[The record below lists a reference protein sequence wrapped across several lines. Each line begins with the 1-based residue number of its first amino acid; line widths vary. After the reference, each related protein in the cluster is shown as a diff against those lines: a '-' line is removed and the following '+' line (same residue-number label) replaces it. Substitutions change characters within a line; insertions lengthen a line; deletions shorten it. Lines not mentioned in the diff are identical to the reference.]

1 VDDRFSR
8 AAVIDS
14 DLRTGAARGELS
26 RGVSSGRSHPDHLV
40 AFDLETTGLS
50 PRSDRILEI
59 GAVRYDE
66 ALRPIDELQVLV
78 DPQIPIPLAIQRL
91 VGLTDDDVSG
101 SPPPSE
107 AAAQLADFCG
117 DAGLIAHGGTF
128 DLLFLRALLS
138 ESFGSRLIFDTL
150 DLARILL
157 PTYES
162 HSLPLLSRRLG
173 ITHVRPHRAL
183 SDAQATGDLFRVL
196 VGAGRALSEETLAEM
211 RRVAHQAPGPVAT
224 FLTEMLARPG
234 IDAMAPVNRATGPVV
249 ALGSVSSEFAATIA
263 ARGVGEAAAA
273 LLGPEGPLA
282 EREGYEYR
290 DAQVQMAVAVGQTL
304 ERKRRLMV
312 EAGTG
317 VGKSLAYLTPL
328 VLWAART
335 GKRAVVAT
343 HTVNLQEQLADRD
356 LPTVAG
362 LIDVPLSVAVLKGRN
377 HYLSL
382 RRWQRFLA
390 APDVNGHDVDVA
402 AIRFKLKM
410 LAWLATSQTGD
421 RSEVYLA
428 GEEEQFWR
436 RIASDVTDCLGPA
449 CANWPN
455 ARCHMVAARRHA
467 ADAAIVVTN
476 HALLLA
482 GSERQGQVLGP
493 YDALVIDE
501 AHHLEAVATE
511 QLGVTVRVADLT
523 LILDRLPAAPGTDL
537 AIDLERCR
545 EAGQRLFGD
554 AKGFMSAK
562 LGGEHAANGRVG
574 LSEAIRADAA
584 FGFVE
589 RSAMHAAGVFQRTA
603 GALAAGLGGAI
614 QTDLLPQP
622 DRAVDEVEH
631 ASMALAGLAAAI
643 DNVVVRP
650 RSGMVTWIEM
660 RGEQAEL
667 HEAPVDVSIPLAE
680 SVFDPAEAVILTSA
694 TLSVGGGFDFIRHRI
709 GIGPKAEELTLASP
723 FDYLRQAICILPE
736 DATAYDD
743 PTHDLRMTALIDGI
757 AGRLDGHTLVLF
769 TSYGPLKRIWALLQ
783 ERLDARGIASLAQ
796 GLDGTRRQ
804 ILQSFLADPRC
815 VLLATSS
822 FWEGV
827 DIPGDRLRCVVIDKL
842 PFPVPTDPLV
852 RARSERLRDPFGE
865 YILPV
870 AIIRLRQGFGRLIRS
885 ASDRGAVVLCDPRLR
900 TRQYGVGFLQ
910 ALPPAPRAVTALDR
924 VPAMVDEFVNSG
936 VLPETVGE
944 SVEWSSNDLEPA

>member
-1 VDDRFSR
+1 
-8 AAVIDS
+8 VIGG
-14 DLRTGAARGELS
+14 T
-26 RGVSSGRSHPDHLV
+26 SHLDHLV

-59 GAVRYDE
+59 GAVRYDH
-66 ALRPIDELQVLV
+66 ALRPIDELQIVV
-78 DPQIPIPLAIQRL
+78 DPQMPIPLAIQRL
-91 VGLTDDDVSG
+91 VGLTDDDVLG
-101 SPPPSE
+101 APSPAE
-107 AAAQLADFCG
+107 AADRLEAFCG
-117 DAGLIAHGGTF
+117 DAALIAHGGTF

-138 ESFGSRLIFDTL
+138 ESFGARLIYDTL

-173 ITHVRPHRAL
+173 ITHDRPHRAL
-183 SDAQATGDLFRVL
+183 SDAKATGDLFRVL
-196 VGAGRALSEETLAEM
+196 VGAGRILPRETAAEM
-211 RRVAHQAPGPVAT
+211 RRVASQAPGPLDT
-224 FLTEMLARPG
+224 FLSDVILRP
-234 IDAMAPVNRATGPVV
+234 DVEASAPVDHSAAPPAPAPPRAGTSQPV
-249 ALGSVSSEFAATIA
+249 ASNGQ
-263 ARGVGEAAAA
+263 GVGDTAAA
-273 LLGPEGPLA
+273 LLGPDGPLA
-282 EREGYEYR
+282 GGDGYEYR
-290 DAQVQMAVAVGQTL
+290 DAQLQMAMAIGQTL

-317 VGKSLAYLTPL
+317 VGKSLAYLVPL
-328 VLWAART
+328 AVWTART

-343 HTVNLQEQLADRD
+343 HTINLQEQLADRD

-362 LIDVPLSVAVLKGRN
+362 LLDEPVSVAVLKGRN

-390 APDVNGHDVDVA
+390 ATDVARDEPDVA
-402 AIRFKLKM
+402 SIRFKLKM
-410 LAWLATSQTGD
+410 LTWLATTRTGD
-421 RSEVYLA
+421 RSEIYLA
-428 GEEEQFWR
+428 GEEEQLWR
-436 RIASDVTDCLGPA
+436 RVASDVTDCLGPA

-455 ARCHMVAARRHA
+455 ARCYMVGARRNA

-482 GSERQGQVLGP
+482 GTERQGQVLGA
-493 YDALVIDE
+493 YEALVIDE
-501 AHHLEAVATE
+501 AHQLESVATE
-511 QLGVTVRVADLT
+511 QLGITVRVSDLT
-523 LILDRLPAAPGTDL
+523 LILDRLPALAGTPL
-537 AIDLERCR
+537 GIDLERCR

-574 LSEAIRADAA
+574 LSEEVRGEPS

-589 RSAMHAAGVFQRTA
+589 RAAVHAVGVLQRTA
-603 GALAAGLGGAI
+603 SMLASGRPEGMQAE
-614 QTDLLPQP
+614 LLPQP
-622 DRAVDEVEH
+622 DRADDELDH
-631 ASMALAGLAAAI
+631 ASTALAGLAAAI
-643 DNVVVRP
+643 DNAIVR
-650 RSGMVTWIEM
+650 RRDGMVSWIEM

-667 HEAPVDVSIPLAE
+667 HEAPVDVSGALAE
-680 SVFDPAEAVILTSA
+680 SVFDPAESVILTSA
-694 TLSVGGGFDFIRHRI
+694 TLSVGGGFDFIRHRV
-709 GIGPKAEELTLASP
+709 GIGATAEELTLPSP
-723 FDYLRQAICILPE
+723 FDYLRQAVCILPE

-743 PTHDLRMTALIDGI
+743 PVHDLQMTALVDSI
-757 AGRLDGHTLVLF
+757 AARLDGHTLVLF
-769 TSYGPLKRIWALLQ
+769 TSYGPLKRVWALLQ
-783 ERLDARGIASLAQ
+783 DRLDARGIASLAQ

-804 ILQSFLADPRC
+804 ILQSFLADPRT

-852 RARSERLRDPFGE
+852 RARSEQLRDPFGE

-900 TRQYGVGFLQ
+900 TRQYGLGFLR
-910 ALPPAPRAVTALDR
+910 ALPPAPMVVTEFDR
-924 VPAMVDEFVNSG
+924 VAAMVDGFVNAG
-936 VLPETVGE
+936 TLPETMGE
-944 SVEWSSNDLEPA
+944 SSQWSSNDLEPA

>member
-1 VDDRFSR
+1 MTR
-8 AAVIDS
+8 AP
-14 DLRTGAARGELS
+14 
-26 RGVSSGRSHPDHLV
+26 SHLDHLV

-66 ALRPIDELQVLV
+66 SMHPIDELQVVV
-78 DPQIPIPLAIQRL
+78 DPQMPIPLAIQRL
-91 VGLTDDDVSG
+91 VGLSDDDVLG
-101 SPPPSE
+101 GPAPAE
-107 AAAQLADFCG
+107 AASRLADFCG
-117 DAGLIAHGGTF
+117 DAALIAHGGTF
-128 DLLFLRALLS
+128 DLLFLRALLT

-157 PTYES
+157 PTFES
-162 HSLPLLSRRLG
+162 HSLPILSRRLG
-173 ITHVRPHRAL
+173 IPHERPHRAL
-183 SDAQATGDLFRVL
+183 SDAGATGDLFRVL
-196 VGAGRALSEETLAEM
+196 VGAGRRLPAPTLAEM
-211 RRVAHQAPGPVAT
+211 RRVASQAPGPLDA
-224 FLTEMLARPG
+224 FLNDVLVRPG
-234 IDAMAPVNRATGPVV
+234 LEAVPPIDHAAVAAPPVVPAASRRAEETPGPASNRATQPPPQDQV
-249 ALGSVSSEFAATIA
+249 AADRRS
-263 ARGVGEAAAA
+263 VGETAAD
-273 LLGPEGPLA
+273 LLGPQGPLA
-282 EREGYEYR
+282 ASERYEYR
-290 DAQVQMAVAVGQTL
+290 EAQVQMAMAIGQTL

-328 VLWAART
+328 ALWASRT

-356 LPTVAG
+356 LPAVAA
-362 LIDVPLSVAVLKGRN
+362 LLDNPVSVAVLKGRN

-390 APDVNGHDVDVA
+390 TSDVVGREPDLVS
-402 AIRFKLKM
+402 IRFKLKM
-410 LAWLATSQTGD
+410 LVWLATTTSGD
-421 RSEVYLA
+421 RSEVFLA
-428 GEEEQFWR
+428 GDEEQLWR

-455 ARCHMVAARRHA
+455 ARCYMVGARRSA

-482 GSERQGQVLGP
+482 GTERQGQVLGP
-493 YDALVIDE
+493 YEALVIDE
-501 AHHLEAVATE
+501 AHHLESVATE
-511 QLGVTVRVADLT
+511 QLGIAVRLADLT
-523 LILDRLPAAPGTDL
+523 LILDRLPARPDTPLGA
-537 AIDLERCR
+537 DLERCR

-554 AKGFMSAK
+554 AKGFMSAR
-562 LGGEHAANGRVG
+562 LGGEHAANGRIG
-574 LSEAIRADAA
+574 LSEAIRGDPG

-589 RSAMHAAGVFQRTA
+589 RSAVHAAGVFQRTA
-603 GALAAGLGGAI
+603 GLLAAGSPAGVQA
-614 QTDLLPQP
+614 DLLPQP
-622 DRAVDEVEH
+622 DRAEDELEH
-631 ASMALAGLAAAI
+631 AAVALAGLAAAVDHVI
-643 DNVVVRP
+643 IRP
-650 RSGMVTWIEM
+650 RQGMVAWIEM

-667 HEAPVDVSIPLAE
+667 HEAPVDVSVPLAE
-680 SVFDPAEAVILTSA
+680 TVFDPAESVILTSA
-694 TLSVGGGFDFIRHRI
+694 TLSVGGSFDFIRNRV
-709 GIGPKAEELTLASP
+709 GIGATAEELTLPSP

-743 PTHDLRMTALIDGI
+743 PAHDLQMTALIDAI
-757 AGRLDGHTLVLF
+757 AGRLGGHTLVLF
-769 TSYGPLKRIWALLQ
+769 TSYGPLKRVWALLQ
-783 ERLDARGIASLAQ
+783 ERLDSRGIASLAQ

-804 ILQSFLADPRC
+804 ILQSFLADPRT

-827 DIPGDRLRCVVIDKL
+827 DIPGDRLRCVIIDKL

-900 TRQYGVGFLQ
+900 TRQYGLGFLH
-910 ALPPAPRAVTALDR
+910 ALPPAPMAVTALDR
-924 VPAMVDEFVNSG
+924 VPAMVEAFVNSG
-936 VLPETVGE
+936 ALPDTVGE
-944 SVEWSSNDLEPA
+944 SVGWSSNDLEPA

>member
-1 VDDRFSR
+1 VT
-8 AAVIDS
+8 
-14 DLRTGAARGELS
+14 TGLS
-26 RGVSSGRSHPDHLV
+26 QPDHLV

-59 GAVRYDE
+59 GAVRLDH
-66 ALRPIDELQVLV
+66 ALRPIDELQVVV

-91 VGLTDDDVSG
+91 VGLTDEDVLG
-101 SPPPSE
+101 APPPAE
-107 AAAQLADFCG
+107 AAARLAGFCG
-117 DAGLIAHGGTF
+117 DAALIAHGGTF

-138 ESFGSRLIFDTL
+138 EAFGSRLIYDTL

-173 ITHVRPHRAL
+173 ISHDRPHRAI
-183 SDAQATGDLFRVL
+183 SDARATADLFRVL
-196 VGAGRALSEETLAEM
+196 VGAGRELPGATLVEM
-211 RRVAHQAPGPVAT
+211 RRVASQAPGPLDA
-224 FLTEMLARPG
+224 FLNHVMLRP
-234 IDAMAPVNRATGPVV
+234 AVEASAPVDHTVV
-249 ALGSVSSEFAATIA
+249 STMPPAYRPAGQPLT
-263 ARGVGEAAAA
+263 VGEGRSIADAAAA
-273 LLGPEGPLA
+273 LLGPDGPLA
-282 EREGYEYR
+282 AREGYEYR
-290 DAQVQMAVAVGQTL
+290 EAQLQMAMAIGQTL

-328 VLWAART
+328 ALWAART

-362 LIDVPLSVAVLKGRN
+362 LLDQPVSVAVLKGRN
-377 HYLSL
+377 HYLSI
-382 RRWQRFLA
+382 RRWRRFLA
-390 APDVNGHDVDVA
+390 ASDVAGHEPDVVS
-402 AIRFKLKM
+402 IRFKLKI
-410 LAWLATSQTGD
+410 LAWLATTTTGD

-428 GEEEQFWR
+428 GDEEQLWR
-436 RIASDVTDCLGPA
+436 RVASDATDCLGPA

-455 ARCHMVAARRHA
+455 ARCHMVGARRRA

-482 GSERQGQVLGP
+482 GTERQGQVLGP
-493 YDALVIDE
+493 YEALVIDE
-501 AHHLEAVATE
+501 AHHLESVATE
-511 QLGVTVRVADLT
+511 QLGATVRLADLT
-523 LILDRLPAAPGTDL
+523 LIVDRLPALPGTPL
-537 AIDLERCR
+537 GADLERCR

-574 LSEAIRADAA
+574 LSEGIRGDPG

-589 RSAMHAAGVFQRTA
+589 RSAVHASGVLQRTA
-603 GALAAGLGGAI
+603 SALASGESAGMQAE
-614 QTDLLPQP
+614 LLPQP
-622 DRAVDEVEH
+622 DRADDELEH
-631 ASMALAGLAAAI
+631 AAVALAGLAAAI
-643 DNVVVRP
+643 DHVIARP
-650 RSGMVTWIEM
+650 REGMVTWIEM

-667 HEAPVDVSIPLAE
+667 HEAPVDVSVPLAE
-680 SVFDPAEAVILTSA
+680 TVFDPAESVVLTSA
-694 TLSVGGGFDFIRHRI
+694 TLSVAGGFDFIRNRV
-709 GIGPKAEELTLASP
+709 GIGATAEELTLPSS
-723 FDYLRQAICILPE
+723 FDYLRQAVCILPE

-743 PTHDLRMTALIDGI
+743 PAHDLQMTALIDGI
-757 AGRLDGHTLVLF
+757 AARLDGHTLVLF
-769 TSYGPLKRIWALLQ
+769 TSYGPLKRVWALLQ

-804 ILQSFLADPRC
+804 ILQSFLADPRT

-822 FWEGV
+822 FWEGI

-900 TRQYGVGFLQ
+900 TRQYGLGFLR
-910 ALPPAPRAVTALDR
+910 ALPPAPMAVTALDR
-924 VPAMVDEFVNSG
+924 VPAMVDGFVNSG
-936 VLPETVGE
+936 TLPETVGE
-944 SVEWSSNDLEPA
+944 SGGWSSNDLQPA

>member
-1 VDDRFSR
+1 
-8 AAVIDS
+8 VIE
-14 DLRTGAARGELS
+14 GQ
-26 RGVSSGRSHPDHLV
+26 SHLDHLV

-59 GAVRYDE
+59 GAVRYDR
-66 ALRPIDELQVLV
+66 ALRPIDELQVVV
-78 DPQIPIPLAIQRL
+78 DPQMPIPLAIQRL
-91 VGLTDDDVSG
+91 VGLTDDDVMG
-101 SPPPSE
+101 APPPAE
-107 AAAQLADFCG
+107 AAARLAGFCG
-117 DAGLIAHGGTF
+117 DAALIAHGGTF

-138 ESFGSRLIFDTL
+138 ESFGSRLIYDTL

-173 ITHVRPHRAL
+173 IAHERPHRAL
-183 SDAQATGDLFRVL
+183 SDARATGDLFRVL
-196 VGAGRALSEETLAEM
+196 VGAGRGLPDATLAEM
-211 RRVAHQAPGPVAT
+211 RRVASQAPGPLTA
-224 FLTEMLARPG
+224 FLDDVMLRPG
-234 IDAMAPVNRATGPVV
+234 VDAGTLVDHPSPSTPPAPQPAPRA
-249 ALGSVSSEFAATIA
+249 AGSLD
-263 ARGVGEAAAA
+263 GLNVGEAAAA
-273 LLGPEGPLA
+273 LLGPDGPLST
-282 EREGYEYR
+282 REGYEYR
-290 DAQVQMAVAVGQTL
+290 EAQLQMAMAVGQTL

-328 VLWAART
+328 ALWAART

-356 LPTVAG
+356 LPAVAG
-362 LIDVPLSVAVLKGRN
+362 LVDRPVSVAVLKGRG

-382 RRWQRFLA
+382 RRWRRFLA
-390 APDVNGHDVDVA
+390 GSDVA
-402 AIRFKLKM
+402 GSDIDIVAIRFKLKI
-410 LAWLATSQTGD
+410 LVWLATTTSGD
-421 RSEVYLA
+421 RSEIALA
-428 GEEEQFWR
+428 GDEEQLWR

-449 CANWPN
+449 CANWAN
-455 ARCHMVAARRHA
+455 ARCHMVGARRSA

-482 GSERQGQVLGP
+482 GTERQGQVLGS
-493 YDALVIDE
+493 YEALVIDE
-501 AHHLEAVATE
+501 AHHLESVATE
-511 QLGVTVRVADLT
+511 QLGVAVRLADLG
-523 LILDRLPAAPGTDL
+523 LILDRLPTLQGTPL
-537 AIDLERCR
+537 GADLERCR
-545 EAGQRLFGD
+545 DAGQRLFGD

-574 LSEAIRADAA
+574 LSEVIRADPG

-589 RSAMHAAGVFQRTA
+589 RSAIHAAGVLQRVA
-603 GALAAGLGGAI
+603 GVIASGLSEGL
-614 QTDLLPQP
+614 QTELLPQP
-622 DRAVDEVEH
+622 DRSDDELEH
-631 ASMALAGLAAAI
+631 AAVALAGLAAAI
-643 DNVVVRP
+643 DHVIVRP
-650 RSGMVTWIEM
+650 RDGMVAWIEM

-667 HEAPVDVSIPLAE
+667 HEAPIDVSGPLAE
-680 SVFDPAEAVILTSA
+680 TVFDPAESVVLTSA
-694 TLSVGGGFDFIRHRI
+694 TLSVAGGFDFIRHRV
-709 GIGPKAEELTLASP
+709 GIGATAEELTLPSP
-723 FDYLRQAICILPE
+723 FDYLRQAVCILPE

-743 PTHDLRMTALIDGI
+743 PVHDLQMTALIDGI
-757 AGRLDGHTLVLF
+757 AARLDGHTLVLF
-769 TSYGPLKRIWALLQ
+769 TSYGPLKRVWALLQ

-804 ILQSFLADPRC
+804 ILQSFLADPRT

-900 TRQYGVGFLQ
+900 TRQYGLGFLR
-910 ALPPAPRAVTALDR
+910 ALPPAPMAVTAFDR
-924 VPAMVDEFVNSG
+924 VPALVDGFVNAG
-936 VLPETVGE
+936 TLPDTVGE
-944 SVEWSSNDLEPA
+944 SGEWSSNDLEPA

>member
-1 VDDRFSR
+1 MT
-8 AAVIDS
+8 
-14 DLRTGAARGELS
+14 TGP
-26 RGVSSGRSHPDHLV
+26 SHLDHLV

-50 PRSDRILEI
+50 PRSDRLLEI
-59 GAVRYDE
+59 GAVRYDA
-66 ALRPIDELQVLV
+66 ALRPVDELEVIV

-91 VGLTDDDVSG
+91 VGLTDEDVQG
-101 SPPPSE
+101 APPPSE
-107 AAAQLADFCG
+107 AAARLAAFCG
-117 DAGLIAHGGTF
+117 DAALIAHGGTF

-138 ESFGSRLIFDTL
+138 ESFGSRLTYDTL
-150 DLARILL
+150 DLARVLL

-173 ITHVRPHRAL
+173 ITHERPHRAL
-183 SDAQATGDLFRVL
+183 SDARATGDLFRVL
-196 VGAGRALSEETLAEM
+196 IGAGRSLPDATLAEM
-211 RRVAHQAPGPVAT
+211 RRVVAQAPGPLDA
-224 FLTEMLARPG
+224 FLTDVMRRPG
-234 IDAMAPVNRATGPVV
+234 IDARGPVDH
-249 ALGSVSSEFAATIA
+249 ALTPQAPARSPSSKPSAATLA
-263 ARGVGEAAAA
+263 KRSVGEAAAA

-282 EREGYEYR
+282 GRDGYEYR
-290 DAQVQMAVAVGQTL
+290 EAQVQMAMAVGQTL

-328 VLWAART
+328 ALWAART

-362 LIDVPLSVAVLKGRN
+362 LLDEPVSVAVLKGRN

-382 RRWQRFLA
+382 RRWHRFLA
-390 APDVNGHDVDVA
+390 APDIIGQEPDIA
-402 AIRFKLKM
+402 AIRFKLKI

-428 GEEEQFWR
+428 GDEEQLWR
-436 RIASDVTDCLGPA
+436 RVASDVTDCLGPS

-455 ARCHMVAARRHA
+455 ARCHMVGARRNA

-482 GSERQGQVLGP
+482 GNERQGQVLGA
-493 YDALVIDE
+493 YEALVIDE

-511 QLGVTVRVADLT
+511 QLGATVRFSDLA
-523 LILDRLPAAPGTDL
+523 LILDRLPALSETPLGA
-537 AIDLERCR
+537 DLERCR

-562 LGGEHAANGRVG
+562 LGGDHASNGRVG
-574 LSEAIRADAA
+574 LSEGVRSDPV

-589 RSAMHAAGVFQRTA
+589 RSAIHAAGVLQRTA
-603 GALAAGLGGAI
+603 TAIASRAPAGI
-614 QTDLLPQP
+614 QVELLPQP
-622 DRAVDEVEH
+622 DRAGDELEH
-631 ASMALAGLAAAI
+631 ASTALAGLAAAI
-643 DNVVVRP
+643 DHVIVRP
-650 RSGMVTWIEM
+650 RAGMVTWIEM

-667 HEAPVDVSIPLAE
+667 HEAPIDVSIQLAE
-680 SVFDPAEAVILTSA
+680 TVFDPAESVVLTSA
-694 TLSVGGGFDFIRHRI
+694 TLSVAGGFDFVRSRV
-709 GIGPKAEELTLASP
+709 GIGATAEELTLPSP
-723 FDYLRQAICILPE
+723 FDYLRQAICILPD

-743 PTHDLRMTALIDGI
+743 PGHDLQMTALIDGI
-757 AGRLDGHTLVLF
+757 AERLDGHTLVLF
-769 TSYGPLKRIWALLQ
+769 TSYGPLKRVWALLQ

-804 ILQSFLADPRC
+804 ILQSFLADPRT

-852 RARSERLRDPFGE
+852 KARSEQLRDPFGE

-900 TRQYGVGFLQ
+900 TRQYGLGFLR
-910 ALPPAPRAVTALDR
+910 ALPPAPMAVTAFDR
-924 VPAMVDEFVNSG
+924 VPAMVDGFVNSG
-936 VLPETVGE
+936 TLPETMGE
-944 SVEWSSNDLEPA
+944 SAGWSSNDLEPA

>member
-1 VDDRFSR
+1 M
-8 AAVIDS
+8 IE
-14 DLRTGAARGELS
+14 GQ
-26 RGVSSGRSHPDHLV
+26 SHLDHLV

-59 GAVRYDE
+59 GAVRYDR
-66 ALRPIDELQVLV
+66 ALRPIDELQVVV
-78 DPQIPIPLAIQRL
+78 DPQMPIPLAIQRL
-91 VGLTDDDVSG
+91 VGLTDDDVMG
-101 SPPPSE
+101 APPPAE
-107 AAAQLADFCG
+107 AAARLAGFCG
-117 DAGLIAHGGTF
+117 DAALIAHGGTF

-138 ESFGSRLIFDTL
+138 ESFGSRLIYDTL

-173 ITHVRPHRAL
+173 IAHERPHRAL
-183 SDAQATGDLFRVL
+183 SDARATGDLFRVL
-196 VGAGRALSEETLAEM
+196 VGAGRGLPDATLAEM
-211 RRVAHQAPGPVAT
+211 RRVASQAPGPLTA
-224 FLTEMLARPG
+224 FLDDVMLRPG
-234 IDAMAPVNRATGPVV
+234 VDAGTLVDHPSPSTPPAPQPAPRA
-249 ALGSVSSEFAATIA
+249 AGSLD
-263 ARGVGEAAAA
+263 GLNVGEAAAA
-273 LLGPEGPLA
+273 LLGPDGPLST
-282 EREGYEYR
+282 REGYEYR
-290 DAQVQMAVAVGQTL
+290 EAQLQMAMAVGLTL

-328 VLWAART
+328 ALWAART

-356 LPTVAG
+356 LPAVAG
-362 LIDVPLSVAVLKGRN
+362 LVDRPVSVAVLKGRG

-382 RRWQRFLA
+382 RRWRRFLA
-390 APDVNGHDVDVA
+390 GSDVA
-402 AIRFKLKM
+402 GSDIDIVAIRFKLKI
-410 LAWLATSQTGD
+410 LVWLATTTSGD
-421 RSEVYLA
+421 RSEIALA
-428 GEEEQFWR
+428 GDEEQLWR

-449 CANWPN
+449 CANWAN
-455 ARCHMVAARRHA
+455 ARCHMVGARRSA

-482 GSERQGQVLGP
+482 GTERQGQVLGS
-493 YDALVIDE
+493 YEALVIDE
-501 AHHLEAVATE
+501 AHHLESVATE
-511 QLGVTVRVADLT
+511 QLGVAVRLADLG
-523 LILDRLPAAPGTDL
+523 LILDRLPTLQGTPL
-537 AIDLERCR
+537 GADLERCR
-545 EAGQRLFGD
+545 DAGQRLFGD

-574 LSEAIRADAA
+574 LSEVIRADPG

-589 RSAMHAAGVFQRTA
+589 RSAIHAAGVLQRVA
-603 GALAAGLGGAI
+603 GVIASGLSEGL
-614 QTDLLPQP
+614 QTELLPQP
-622 DRAVDEVEH
+622 DRSADELEH
-631 ASMALAGLAAAI
+631 AAVALAGLAAAI
-643 DNVVVRP
+643 DHVIVRP
-650 RSGMVTWIEM
+650 RDGMVAWIEM

-667 HEAPVDVSIPLAE
+667 HEAPIDVSGPLAE
-680 SVFDPAEAVILTSA
+680 TVFDPAESVVLTSA
-694 TLSVGGGFDFIRHRI
+694 TLSVAGGFDFIRHRV
-709 GIGPKAEELTLASP
+709 GIGATAEELTLPSP
-723 FDYLRQAICILPE
+723 FDYLRQAVCILPE

-743 PTHDLRMTALIDGI
+743 PVHDLQMTALIDGI
-757 AGRLDGHTLVLF
+757 AARLDGHTLVLF
-769 TSYGPLKRIWALLQ
+769 TSYGPLKRVWALLQ

-804 ILQSFLADPRC
+804 ILQSFLADPRT

-900 TRQYGVGFLQ
+900 TRQYGLGFLR
-910 ALPPAPRAVTALDR
+910 ALPPAPMAVTAFDR
-924 VPAMVDEFVNSG
+924 VPALVDGFVNAG
-936 VLPETVGE
+936 TLPDTVGE
-944 SVEWSSNDLEPA
+944 SGEWSSNDLEPA

>member
-1 VDDRFSR
+1 VSR
-8 AAVIDS
+8 AA
-14 DLRTGAARGELS
+14 
-26 RGVSSGRSHPDHLV
+26 SHLDHLV

-59 GAVRYDE
+59 GAVRYDH

-78 DPQIPIPLAIQRL
+78 DPQMPIPLAIQRL
-91 VGLTDDDVSG
+91 VGLSDDDVLG
-101 SPPPSE
+101 GPAPAE
-107 AAAQLADFCG
+107 AAFRLASFCG
-117 DAGLIAHGGTF
+117 DAALIAHGGMF

-157 PTYES
+157 PTYET

-173 ITHVRPHRAL
+173 IVHERPHRAL
-183 SDAQATGDLFRVL
+183 SDARATGELFRVL
-196 VGAGRALSEETLAEM
+196 VGAGRILPEATLLEM
-211 RRVAHQAPGPVAT
+211 RRVASQTPGPLDA
-224 FLTEMLARPG
+224 FLSDVMVRPELQASPP
-234 IDAMAPVNRATGPVV
+234 IDH
-249 ALGSVSSEFAATIA
+249 AATSTPPPA
-263 ARGVGEAAAA
+263 PTPASRHATPRDTRSVGEAAAA

-282 EREGYEYR
+282 ARDGYEYR
-290 DAQVQMAVAVGQTL
+290 DAQLQMAMAIGQTL

-328 VLWAART
+328 ALWTART

-356 LPTVAG
+356 LPAIAALLDTPV
-362 LIDVPLSVAVLKGRN
+362 SVAVLKGRN

-390 APDVNGHDVDVA
+390 ASDIAGREPDVVS
-402 AIRFKLKM
+402 IRFKLKI
-410 LAWLATSQTGD
+410 LVWLATTRSGD
-421 RSEVYLA
+421 RSEIYLA
-428 GEEEQFWR
+428 GDEEQLWR
-436 RIASDVTDCLGPA
+436 RVASDVTDCLGPA

-455 ARCHMVAARRHA
+455 ARCYMVGARRGA

-482 GSERQGQVLGP
+482 GTERQGQVLGP
-493 YDALVIDE
+493 YEALVVDE

-511 QLGVTVRVADLT
+511 QLGIAVRLAELT
-523 LILDRLPAAPGTDL
+523 LILDRLPAEPGTPL
-537 AIDLERCR
+537 GTDLERCR

-554 AKGFMSAK
+554 AKGFMSAR
-562 LGGEHAANGRVG
+562 LGGEHAANGRIG
-574 LSEAIRADAA
+574 LSEAIRSDPG

-589 RSAMHAAGVFQRTA
+589 RSAVHAAGVLQRTA
-603 GALAAGLGGAI
+603 GILAAGSAAGVQAE
-614 QTDLLPQP
+614 LLPQP
-622 DRAVDEVEH
+622 DRAEDELEH
-631 ASMALAGLAAAI
+631 AAVALAGLAAAI
-643 DNVVVRP
+643 DHVIIRP
-650 RSGMVTWIEM
+650 REGMVAWLEM

-667 HEAPVDVSIPLAE
+667 HEAPVDVSVPLAE
-680 SVFDPAEAVILTSA
+680 TVFGPAESVVLTSA
-694 TLSVGGGFDFIRHRI
+694 TLSVGGSFDFIRHRV
-709 GIGPKAEELTLASP
+709 GIGPTAEELTLPSP
-723 FDYLRQAICILPE
+723 FDYLRQAVCILPE

-743 PTHDLRMTALIDGI
+743 PAHDLQMTALIDDI

-769 TSYGPLKRIWALLQ
+769 TSYGPLKRVWALLQ
-783 ERLDARGIASLAQ
+783 DRLDARGIASLAQ

-804 ILQSFLADPRC
+804 ILQSFLADPRT

-900 TRQYGVGFLQ
+900 TRQYGLGFLR
-910 ALPPAPRAVTALDR
+910 ALPPAPMAVTAFDQ
-924 VPAMVDEFVNSG
+924 VPAMVDAFVNSG
-936 VLPETVGE
+936 VMPDTVGE
-944 SVEWSSNDLEPA
+944 SEGWSSNDLEPA

>member
-1 VDDRFSR
+1 MT
-8 AAVIDS
+8 
-14 DLRTGAARGELS
+14 TGLS
-26 RGVSSGRSHPDHLV
+26 QPDHLV

-59 GAVRYDE
+59 GAVRLDH
-66 ALRPIDELQVLV
+66 ALRPIDELQVVV

-91 VGLTDDDVSG
+91 VGLTDEDVLG
-101 SPPPSE
+101 APPPAE
-107 AAAQLADFCG
+107 AAARLAGFCG
-117 DAGLIAHGGTF
+117 DAALIAHGGTF

-138 ESFGSRLIFDTL
+138 EAFGSRLIYDTL

-173 ITHVRPHRAL
+173 ISHDRPHRAL
-183 SDAQATGDLFRVL
+183 SDARATADLFRVL
-196 VGAGRALSEETLAEM
+196 VGAGRELPGATLVEM
-211 RRVAHQAPGPVAT
+211 RRVASQAPGPLDA
-224 FLTEMLARPG
+224 FLNHVMLRP
-234 IDAMAPVNRATGPVV
+234 AVEASAPVDHTVV
-249 ALGSVSSEFAATIA
+249 STMPPAYRPAGQPLT
-263 ARGVGEAAAA
+263 VGEGRSIADAAAA
-273 LLGPEGPLA
+273 LLGPDGPLA
-282 EREGYEYR
+282 AREGYEYR
-290 DAQVQMAVAVGQTL
+290 EAQLQMAMAIGQTL

-328 VLWAART
+328 ALWAART

-362 LIDVPLSVAVLKGRN
+362 LLDQPVSVAVLKGRN
-377 HYLSL
+377 HYLSI
-382 RRWQRFLA
+382 RRWRRFLA
-390 APDVNGHDVDVA
+390 ASDVAGHEPDVVS
-402 AIRFKLKM
+402 IRFKLKI
-410 LAWLATSQTGD
+410 LAWLATTTTGD

-428 GEEEQFWR
+428 GDEEQLWR
-436 RIASDVTDCLGPA
+436 RVASDATDCLGPA

-455 ARCHMVAARRHA
+455 ARCHMVGARRRA

-482 GSERQGQVLGP
+482 GTERQGQVLGP
-493 YDALVIDE
+493 YEALVIDE
-501 AHHLEAVATE
+501 AHHLESVATE
-511 QLGVTVRVADLT
+511 QLGATVRLADLT
-523 LILDRLPAAPGTDL
+523 LIVDRLPALPGTPL
-537 AIDLERCR
+537 GADLERCR

-574 LSEAIRADAA
+574 LSEGIRGDPG

-589 RSAMHAAGVFQRTA
+589 RSAVHASGVLQRTA
-603 GALAAGLGGAI
+603 SALASGESAGMQAE
-614 QTDLLPQP
+614 LLPQP
-622 DRAVDEVEH
+622 DRADDELEH
-631 ASMALAGLAAAI
+631 AAVALAGLAAAI
-643 DNVVVRP
+643 DHVIARP
-650 RSGMVTWIEM
+650 REGMVTWIEM

-667 HEAPVDVSIPLAE
+667 HEAPVDVSVPLAE
-680 SVFDPAEAVILTSA
+680 TVFDPAESVVLTSA
-694 TLSVGGGFDFIRHRI
+694 TLSVAGGFDFIRNRV
-709 GIGPKAEELTLASP
+709 GIGATAEELTLPSS
-723 FDYLRQAICILPE
+723 FDYLRQAVCILPE

-743 PTHDLRMTALIDGI
+743 PAHDLQMTALIDGI
-757 AGRLDGHTLVLF
+757 AARLDGHTLVLF
-769 TSYGPLKRIWALLQ
+769 TSYGPLKRVWALLQ

-804 ILQSFLADPRC
+804 ILQSFLADPRT

-822 FWEGV
+822 FWEGI

-900 TRQYGVGFLQ
+900 TRQYGLGFLR
-910 ALPPAPRAVTALDR
+910 ALPPAPMAVTALDR
-924 VPAMVDEFVNSG
+924 VPAMVDGFVNSG
-936 VLPETVGE
+936 ELPETVGE
-944 SVEWSSNDLEPA
+944 SGGWSSNDLQPA

>member
-1 VDDRFSR
+1 V
-8 AAVIDS
+8 
-14 DLRTGAARGELS
+14 S
-26 RGVSSGRSHPDHLV
+26 RGGSHPDHLV

-50 PRSDRILEI
+50 PRSDRLLEI
-59 GAVRYDE
+59 GAVRYD
-66 ALRPIDELQVLV
+66 ASLRPIDELQVIV
-78 DPQIPIPLAIQRL
+78 DPQMPIPLAIQRL
-91 VGLTDDDVSG
+91 VGLTDDDVLG
-101 SPPPSE
+101 APPPAE
-107 AAAQLADFCG
+107 AAARLAGFCG
-117 DAGLIAHGGTF
+117 DAALIAHGGTF

-173 ITHVRPHRAL
+173 IAHERPHRAL
-183 SDAQATGDLFRVL
+183 SDARATGDLFRVL
-196 VGAGRALSEETLAEM
+196 VGAGRALPEATVTEM
-211 RRVAHQAPGPVAT
+211 RRVAAQAAGALDAFLSDIILRAGVEAAPPVDHTELPAT
-224 FLTEMLARPG
+224 PPASPR
-234 IDAMAPVNRATGPVV
+234 AAPSSRTPVS
-249 ALGSVSSEFAATIA
+249 GS
-263 ARGVGEAAAA
+263 VGEAAAA
-273 LLGPEGPLA
+273 LLGPDGPLA
-282 EREGYEYR
+282 AREGYEYR
-290 DAQVQMAVAVGQTL
+290 EAQLQMAMAIGQTL

-328 VLWAART
+328 ALWAART

-356 LPTVAG
+356 LPAVAG
-362 LIDVPLSVAVLKGRN
+362 LLDEPVAVAVLKGRN

-382 RRWQRFLA
+382 RRWRRFLA
-390 APDVNGHDVDVA
+390 APDAGGHEPDLVS
-402 AIRFKLKM
+402 IRFKLKI
-410 LAWLATSQTGD
+410 LAWLATTRSGD
-421 RSEVYLA
+421 RSELALA
-428 GEEEQFWR
+428 GDEEQLWR
-436 RIASDVTDCLGPA
+436 RVASDVTDCLGPA
-449 CANWPN
+449 CANWGN
-455 ARCHMVAARRHA
+455 ARCHMVAARRNA

-482 GSERQGQVLGP
+482 GNERQGQVLGP

-501 AHHLEAVATE
+501 AHHLESVATE
-511 QLGVTVRVADLT
+511 QLGATVRVSDVT
-523 LILDRLPAAPGTDL
+523 LILDRLPTLPGTALGADL
-537 AIDLERCR
+537 DRCR

-554 AKGFMSAK
+554 AKGFMSAR

-574 LSEAIRADAA
+574 LSEVIRSDPG

-589 RSAMHAAGVFQRTA
+589 RSAVHAAGVFQRTA
-603 GALAAGLGGAI
+603 GVLAAGAAAGI

-622 DRAVDEVEH
+622 DRAEDELEH
-631 ASMALAGLAAAI
+631 AAMALEGLAAAI
-643 DNVVVRP
+643 DHVIVRP
-650 RSGMVTWIEM
+650 REGMVTWIEM

-667 HEAPVDVSIPLAE
+667 HEAPVDVSVPLAE
-680 SVFDPAEAVILTSA
+680 SLFDPVESVVLTSA
-694 TLSVGGGFDFIRHRI
+694 TLSVGGGFDFIRNRV
-709 GIGPKAEELTLASP
+709 GIGPTAEELTLPSP
-723 FDYLRQAICILPE
+723 FDYLRQAVCILPE

-743 PTHDLRMTALIDGI
+743 PVHDLQMTALIDGI
-757 AGRLDGHTLVLF
+757 AGRLGGHTLVLF
-769 TSYGPLKRIWALLQ
+769 TSYGPLKRVWALLQ

-804 ILQSFLADPRC
+804 ILQSFLADPRT

-852 RARSERLRDPFGE
+852 RARSEQLHDPFGE

-900 TRQYGVGFLQ
+900 TRQYGLGFLR
-910 ALPPAPRAVTALDR
+910 ALPPAPMAVTAFDR
-924 VPAMVDEFVNSG
+924 VPAMVDAFVNSG
-936 VLPETVGE
+936 TLPETVGE
-944 SVEWSSNDLEPA
+944 SGEWSSNDLEPA

>member
-1 VDDRFSR
+1 VTR
-8 AAVIDS
+8 AP
-14 DLRTGAARGELS
+14 
-26 RGVSSGRSHPDHLV
+26 SHLDHLV

-59 GAVRYDE
+59 GAVRYDQ
-66 ALRPIDELQVLV
+66 AMRPIDELQVVV
-78 DPQIPIPLAIQRL
+78 DPQMPIPLAIQRL
-91 VGLTDDDVSG
+91 VGLSDDDVLG
-101 SPPPSE
+101 GPAPAE
-107 AAAQLADFCG
+107 AAARLASFCG
-117 DAGLIAHGGTF
+117 DAALIAHGGTF

-138 ESFGSRLIFDTL
+138 ESFGSRLLFDTL

-157 PTYES
+157 PTFES

-173 ITHVRPHRAL
+173 IPHERPHRAL
-183 SDAQATGDLFRVL
+183 SDARATGDLFRLL
-196 VGAGRALSEETLAEM
+196 VGAGRRLPMQTLDEM
-211 RRVAHQAPGPVAT
+211 RRVASQAPGPLDA
-224 FLTEMLARPG
+224 FLSDVMVRPELEAEPPFG
-234 IDAMAPVNRATGPVV
+234 HAAVSAPPPPSPPAGRNP
-249 ALGSVSSEFAATIA
+249 AAPD
-263 ARGVGEAAAA
+263 RRSVGEAAAD
-273 LLGPEGPLA
+273 LLGPQGPLA
-282 EREGYEYR
+282 ASERYEYR
-290 DAQVQMAVAVGQTL
+290 EAQVQMAMAIGQTL

-328 VLWAART
+328 ALWAART

-356 LPTVAG
+356 LPAVAG
-362 LIDVPLSVAVLKGRN
+362 LLREPVSVAVLKGRN
-377 HYLSL
+377 HYVSL

-390 APDVNGHDVDVA
+390 TSDVVGREPDLVS
-402 AIRFKLKM
+402 IRFKLKM
-410 LAWLATSQTGD
+410 LTWLATTMSGD
-421 RSEVYLA
+421 RSEIYLA
-428 GEEEQFWR
+428 GDEEQLWR
-436 RIASDVTDCLGPA
+436 RVASDVTDCLGPA

-455 ARCHMVAARRHA
+455 ARCYMVGARRGA

-482 GSERQGQVLGP
+482 GNERQGQVLGP
-493 YDALVIDE
+493 YEALVIDE
-501 AHHLEAVATE
+501 AHHLESVATE
-511 QLGVTVRVADLT
+511 QLGVAVRLVDVT
-523 LILDRLPAAPGTDL
+523 LILDRLPARPDTVLGA
-537 AIDLERCR
+537 DLERCR

-554 AKGFMSAK
+554 AKGFMAAR
-562 LGGEHAANGRVG
+562 LGREHAANGRIG
-574 LSEAIRADAA
+574 LSEAIRSDPG

-589 RSAMHAAGVFQRTA
+589 RSAVHAAGVFQRTA
-603 GALAAGLGGAI
+603 GLLAAGSPAGMQA
-614 QTDLLPQP
+614 DLLPQP
-622 DRAVDEVEH
+622 DRAEDELEH
-631 ASMALAGLAAAI
+631 AAVALAGVAAAI
-643 DNVVVRP
+643 DHVIVRQ
-650 RSGMVTWIEM
+650 REGMVTWIEM

-667 HEAPVDVSIPLAE
+667 HEAPVDVSVPLAE
-680 SVFDPAEAVILTSA
+680 TVFDPAESVILTSA
-694 TLSVGGGFDFIRHRI
+694 TLSVGGSFDFIRNRV
-709 GIGPKAEELTLASP
+709 GIGATAEELTLPSP

-743 PTHDLRMTALIDGI
+743 PAHDLQMTVLIDAI
-757 AGRLDGHTLVLF
+757 AGRLEGHTLVLF
-769 TSYGPLKRIWALLQ
+769 TSYGPLKRVWALLQ
-783 ERLDARGIASLAQ
+783 ERLEARGIASLAQ

-804 ILQSFLADPRC
+804 ILQSFLADPRT

-900 TRQYGVGFLQ
+900 TRQYGLGFLR
-910 ALPPAPRAVTALDR
+910 ALPPAPMAVTALDR
-924 VPAMVDEFVNSG
+924 VPDMVDAFVNSG
-936 VLPETVGE
+936 ALPDTVGE
-944 SVEWSSNDLEPA
+944 SLGWSSNDLEPA

>member
-1 VDDRFSR
+1 M
-8 AAVIDS
+8 IE
-14 DLRTGAARGELS
+14 GQ
-26 RGVSSGRSHPDHLV
+26 SHLDHLV

-59 GAVRYDE
+59 GAVRYDR
-66 ALRPIDELQVLV
+66 ALRPIDELQVVV
-78 DPQIPIPLAIQRL
+78 DPQMPIPLAIQRL
-91 VGLTDDDVSG
+91 VGLTDDDVMG
-101 SPPPSE
+101 APPPAE
-107 AAAQLADFCG
+107 AAARLAGFCG
-117 DAGLIAHGGTF
+117 DAALIAHGGTF

-138 ESFGSRLIFDTL
+138 ESFGSRLIYDTL

-173 ITHVRPHRAL
+173 IAHERPHRAL
-183 SDAQATGDLFRVL
+183 SDARATGDLFRVL
-196 VGAGRALSEETLAEM
+196 VGAGRGLPDATLAEM
-211 RRVAHQAPGPVAT
+211 RRVASQAPGPLTA
-224 FLTEMLARPG
+224 FLDDVMLRPG
-234 IDAMAPVNRATGPVV
+234 VDAGTLVDHPSPSTPPAPQPAPRA
-249 ALGSVSSEFAATIA
+249 AGSLD
-263 ARGVGEAAAA
+263 GLNVGEAAAA
-273 LLGPEGPLA
+273 LLGPDGPLST
-282 EREGYEYR
+282 REGYEYR
-290 DAQVQMAVAVGQTL
+290 EAQLQMAMAVGQTL

-328 VLWAART
+328 ALWAART

-356 LPTVAG
+356 LPAVAG
-362 LIDVPLSVAVLKGRN
+362 LVDRPVSVAVLKGRG

-382 RRWQRFLA
+382 RRWRRFLA
-390 APDVNGHDVDVA
+390 GSDVA
-402 AIRFKLKM
+402 GSDIDIVAIRFKLKI
-410 LAWLATSQTGD
+410 LVCLATTTSGD
-421 RSEVYLA
+421 RSEIALA
-428 GEEEQFWR
+428 GDEEQLWR

-449 CANWPN
+449 CANWAN
-455 ARCHMVAARRHA
+455 ARCHMVGARRSA

-482 GSERQGQVLGP
+482 GTERQGQVLGS
-493 YDALVIDE
+493 YEALVIDE
-501 AHHLEAVATE
+501 AHHLESVATE
-511 QLGVTVRVADLT
+511 QLGVAVRLADLG
-523 LILDRLPAAPGTDL
+523 LILDRLPTLQGTPL
-537 AIDLERCR
+537 GADLERCR
-545 EAGQRLFGD
+545 DAGQRLFGD

-574 LSEAIRADAA
+574 LSEVIRADPG

-589 RSAMHAAGVFQRTA
+589 RSAIHAAGVLQRVA
-603 GALAAGLGGAI
+603 GVIASGLSEGL
-614 QTDLLPQP
+614 QTELLPQP
-622 DRAVDEVEH
+622 DRSDDELEH
-631 ASMALAGLAAAI
+631 AAVALAGLAAAI
-643 DNVVVRP
+643 DHVIVRP
-650 RSGMVTWIEM
+650 RDGMVAWIEM

-667 HEAPVDVSIPLAE
+667 HEAPIDVSGPLAE
-680 SVFDPAEAVILTSA
+680 TVFDPAESVVLTSA
-694 TLSVGGGFDFIRHRI
+694 TLSVAGGFDFIRHRV
-709 GIGPKAEELTLASP
+709 GIGATAEELTLPSP
-723 FDYLRQAICILPE
+723 FDYLRQAVCILPE

-743 PTHDLRMTALIDGI
+743 PVHDLQMTALIDGI
-757 AGRLDGHTLVLF
+757 AARLDGHTLVLF
-769 TSYGPLKRIWALLQ
+769 TSYGPLKRVWALLQ

-804 ILQSFLADPRC
+804 ILQSFLADPRT

-900 TRQYGVGFLQ
+900 TRQYGLGFLR
-910 ALPPAPRAVTALDR
+910 ALPPAPMAVTAFDR
-924 VPAMVDEFVNSG
+924 VPALVDGFVNAG
-936 VLPETVGE
+936 TLPDTVGE
-944 SVEWSSNDLEPA
+944 SGEWSSNDLEPA